1 MGAAGS
7 RDSRPHDR
15 RRFELELAGC
25 RWHRADNPFAGALR
39 NHVCG
44 GSVLHEHEK
53 GSQRVK
59 SLKGKHPMHTRK
71 QTLILVAAF
80 GAALV
85 AAPALYANDS
95 HNSPDSTRKD
105 GMIGGRQNDGPFEP
119 KMEGCGAM
127 MQGGRGGRPN
137 DQWRKNAPAVP
148 DKDS

>member
-44 GSVLHEHEK
+44 GSVLHEHEEE
-53 GSQRVK
+53 SV
-59 SLKGKHPMHTRK
+59 SEITLKGEISMHTRK
-71 QTLILVAAF
+71 QTLILAAAF
-80 GAALV
+80 VAALV

-95 HNSPDSTRKD
+95 HNSSDSTRKD
-105 GMIGGRQNDGPFEP
+105 GMMGGGKMITSQM
-119 KMEGCGAM
+119 MEGCGAM

>member
-1 MGAAGS
+1 MMTS
-7 RDSRPHDR
+7 VSRPHDR

-59 SLKGKHPMHTRK
+59 SLKGKHPMYTRK

-85 AAPALYANDS
+85 AAPVLRQRLSQFPGFDAQGRNDWGEA
-95 HNSPDSTRKD
+95 K
-105 GMIGGRQNDGPFEP
+105 
-119 KMEGCGAM
+119 
-127 MQGGRGGRPN
+127 
-137 DQWRKNAPAVP
+137 
-148 DKDS
+148 

>member
-1 MGAAGS
+1 
-7 RDSRPHDR
+7 
-15 RRFELELAGC
+15 
-25 RWHRADNPFAGALR
+25 
-39 NHVCG
+39 
-44 GSVLHEHEK
+44 
-53 GSQRVK
+53 
-59 SLKGKHPMHTRK
+59 MHTRK

-105 GMIGGRQNDGPFEP
+105 GMMGGGKMMGRSSQR
-119 KMEGCGAM
+119 MEGCGPM